1 MQHCKELLSV
11 LMLLGFQMI
20 TTSVHAQELPKTEA
34 SQPSESAQEAEE
46 RRRLARKPLTFDRH
60 ENGLDVKMTGLF
72 GRQANLSSP
81 NLLLSAQWN
90 YRFHSETFIG
100 LAFTGMPTQA
110 RAPTLD
116 NSTLK
121 YATYSGGFNL
131 AQSLVAYDPFRIV
144 VSVTG
149 GVGVIYLRHTPVGSE
164 QSSIEKPN
172 YKFIEPGIFITFFDY
187 AGVQMGLSASV
198 RRAQLLSSAKFV
210 TNANL
215 TSTTYGLTFRTL
227 FH

>member
-1 MQHCKELLSV
+1 
-11 LMLLGFQMI
+11 MLLGFQVI
-20 TTSVHAQELPKTEA
+20 TASVHAQEVPKTDE
-34 SQPSESAQEAEE
+34 SKPTESAQEAEE

-60 ENGLDVKMTGLF
+60 ENGLDAKMTSLF
-72 GRQANLSSP
+72 GRQASLSSP

-100 LAFTGMPTQA
+100 IAFTGMPSQA
-110 RAPTLD
+110 RAPTVD

-121 YATYSGGFNL
+121 YATYSGGLNL
-131 AQSLVAYDPFRIV
+131 AQSLLAYDPFRIV

-149 GVGVIYLRHTPVGSE
+149 GVGVIYLRQTPVGAE

-172 YKFIEPGIFITFFDY
+172 YKFIEPGVFITFFDY
-187 AGVQMGLSASV
+187 AGMQVGLSASV
-198 RRAQLLSSAKFV
+198 RRAQLLSPAKFV
-210 TNANL
+210 TNADL
-215 TSTTYGLTFRTL
+215 TSKTYGLTFRTL